1 MAHALEVVNRFY
13 EATNNRR
20 ADDLPAL
27 VADDVTFGGPV
38 MRATGAKE
46 YVGMNEQL
54 LGFHQGTRMLRQFE
68 DGDDVCSVYELRMTT
83 PAGGALTLVV
93 ADWIKVRGG
102 RIAEQRLYFDPREF
116 AQAFGM

>member
-1 MAHALEVVNRFY
+1 MARALEIVNRFY
-13 EATNNRR
+13 DATNNRR
-20 ADDLPAL
+20 ADELPAL
-27 VADDVTFGGPV
+27 VTDDVTFVGPA
-38 MRATGAKE
+38 MQATGARE

-83 PAGGALTLVV
+83 PAGGSLTLRV
-93 ADWIKVRGG
+93 ADWITVRGD
-102 RIAEQRLYFDPREF
+102 RIAEQHLYFDPREF